1 MITDKKK
8 HVTAGASVV
17 LGFFAALA
25 VQTAL
30 IGTAPPALAEPT
42 YGEGAELVEEVRDR
56 GILEHFYDSMVV
68 DTLRAICDSASGLA
82 PYGYGADD
90 LARIFMDDGMNG
102 LSYKDAKW
110 LIDTALPKCD

>member
-1 MITDKKK
+1 MITNKKK
-8 HVTAGASVV
+8 HVTKGASVV
-17 LGFFAALA
+17 LGLFTAVA
-25 VQTAL
+25 VQTSL
-30 IGTAPPALAEPT
+30 IVTAPAVSAEPT

-56 GILEHFYDSMVV
+56 GILEHYYDSMIV

-110 LIDTALPKCD
+110 LINTALPKCD